1 MKRIFTYA
9 FLFLAGLIIGLLL
22 LWRTEKNYQS
32 EQISLITNGIKN
44 VQKLVVKEAFFS
56 EVYNYQ
62 DADKYFFET
71 LEFQKRA
78 ILLVEAKVQVSYDL
92 QQMQVV
98 IDSVHRKVL
107 IKKIPKAEVS
117 ITPKFQYY
125 DLQQSMWNTFSKDDL
140 NTIQES
146 SIDKLVNQVAVAK
159 VKEQAHQQLL
169 QTLQN
174 LFQVTQLV
182 GWTVEDQTQDSFF
195 QNFAFKD
202 FIE

>member
-140 NTIQES
+140 KTIQES